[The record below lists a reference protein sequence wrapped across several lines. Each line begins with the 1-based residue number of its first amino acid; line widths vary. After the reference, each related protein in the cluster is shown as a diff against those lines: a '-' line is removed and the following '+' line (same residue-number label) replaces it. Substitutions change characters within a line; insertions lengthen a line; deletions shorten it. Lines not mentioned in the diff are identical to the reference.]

1 MAPKRQSLNVEDM
14 QLQELMVWCALH
26 NAVMDQKTSTEED
39 YNDDDYGDIIHDDTD
54 YDKVKEVQT
63 LMNKNPYKIHSKIL
77 HGKRVKERKKVMIK
91 QIK

>member
-1 MAPKRQSLNVEDM
+1 M